1 ALVDVPLF
9 WTLVCLM
16 FGVVLLFSHTCP
28 LQGSTL
34 LSLIICITGYGV
46 SLVLL
51 VYLIAFKF
59 RMGRSNRYIWSF
71 IFILVNFIFCMLSEL
86 HETPSCLYLT
96 FSTLVPVFPLLGWL

>member
-16 FGVVLLFSHTCP
+16 FGIVLLFNRICP
-28 LQGSTL
+28 LQASSVL
-34 LSLIICITGYGV
+34 LLIVCIIGYGV

-59 RMGRSNRYIWSF
+59 RTGRSNRYIWSF
-71 IFILVNFIFCMLSEL
+71 IFILVNFTLYVFSEL
-86 HETPSCLYLT
+86 DETRYLT
-96 FSTLVPVFPLLGWL
+96 FSTLIPVFPPLGCL

>member
-16 FGVVLLFSHTCP
+16 FGIMLLFFRICP
-28 LQGSTL
+28 LQASAML
-34 LSLIICITGYGV
+34 LLIICAVGYGV

-59 RMGRSNRYIWSF
+59 RTGRSNRYIWSF
-71 IFILVNFIFCMLSEL
+71 IFSLVNFTLYMICDL
-86 HETPSCLYLT
+86 HSALYFT
-96 FSTLVPVFPLLGWL
+96 FSTLIPVFPLLGCL